1 MPNKMDSFDIPD
13 ISSDLIHNK
22 DHSISEKKKK
32 KEDESGFDIPD
43 VESDIISIEKEQKE
57 TSQIPEV
64 KADIAAAKYMSGE
77 IEPAAAPA
85 QEKPRQEQF
94 SLTPALGSGI
104 PSLEKDIIKTEQ
116 AHEQP
121 VRDIADDFGDQLEKT
136 GPWATELPFVRK
148 IAGDL
153 SAEQREKLIERHK
166 WVYGMLSPEQQ
177 DQYFAENKHSSPY
190 NFESAKKD
198 VGSFMQWVGTTGK
211 AAVDVGLDFTAAY
224 LTEPLKAAIENVP
237 HNDRVKLAKEVLDAD
252 IRNVTGAIPNTLTES
267 YRMLKKYYGAKTFS
281 DLTERM
287 GDSALNPDPV
297 SLLPQLAGIFSLP
310 TMIASM
316 GRLND
321 PDAGGVAAIDNINT
335 WITKDETTAKKHFK
349 NRMESE
355 AEDSANDWKTRQGSE
370 KLSPWSQ
377 WMYSPFG
384 QGVML
389 EREKSLL
396 PSPEVYAATYGI
408 TEAEAAGRI
417 EAIAEKNADFNS
429 RDIAQKWNNEFDQA
443 KQDFGGFVTGPMGM
457 GPGGLA
463 LGAIGL
469 AKKLGGAMEGIGLS
483 DEAYNAY
490 MRAKQARTIKATENS
505 IEEAQK
511 PRFYESGA
519 DYIVGQQAAA
529 ADWAK
534 GMLESIPEG
543 ARPFLPVALKYAGLG
558 GVGGAVGALVDPE
571 SPGMGA
577 LKGAG
582 VLAGLGLAPRVV
594 SDLGKARR
602 AIGGGEGGVFKTAG
616 QAPESAWAT
625 QKLFGGKTGAVADY
639 LTENIG
645 PLAKAGVHLG
655 TLNLAMGTINSDTP
669 SELISSTMQGMMMG
683 SGFHSLGGGF
693 RLLHEKP
700 MREQMEDRKK
710 RDVEIYHAVKSASP
724 ETQQQLNRI
733 GDFENAINRSKL
745 NTLMME
751 AKLQDALQ
759 SGDKKKVDEAQK
771 AVNVARAIQK
781 SMLRANLQT
790 RSEYGRNFRSLYADI
805 HALANGA
812 RSGQGRINIEVL
824 TRDQIFDRLKQENDA
839 NNYGRTPEEM
849 WEDSKRPGRYSK
861 SKGTAII
868 NADNIMNRQ
877 TLFGES
883 PTQALRH
890 EGFGHGLYNIPEFRK
905 MNQAAERLLFD
916 QQERALNG
924 EIIKQS
930 KGRYSDDDLISMYMN
945 NYLKGSDPE
954 KIQYARDM
962 GLWDEANNT
971 LNREATVQYMKEE
984 VIAELNAG
992 NLKYGLGALKKQGGA
1007 IEQWLEHNKDRN
1019 MVASALSS
1027 LTGMGAKPIYS
1038 ELLETEFSP
1047 EVVAANR
1054 EALKNLS
1061 KYNARFEEATE
1072 EQAATELPEKVL
1084 RSDSALRTRYS
1095 LNGGEYKTQMVAEV
1109 RDKNGRLVGRPLPVG
1124 ENAAEGS
1131 WVHDENTNT
1140 IQKTRG
1146 YGQLQESAAIQVPLG
1161 GKVTVKRDFV
1171 YEPDGITPIRNSDK
1185 DINTLESN
1193 RVEAIRQALETDDRF
1208 GGQGLI
1214 PVSADGESYSG
1225 MLSPKQR
1232 KAIEDLPES
1241 IVPLSMKEKIFELN
1255 DALAMD
1261 DGSTFD
1267 IDYAPRLQ
1275 GKKYKGR
1282 RAEIYGMIPVNW
1294 GLSKAGNFYIRS
1306 VSLGALFRKV
1316 KARKKLLP
1324 GWYEAW
1330 GGSTEAF
1337 MDEFRNTYL
1346 KNTKEGKPGW
1356 MGLDPSKPTEQT
1368 PLATLKQNKFNDM
1381 LNLANRPR
1389 EITPRDPDK
1398 RKSKAGE
1405 VDTLWRSFRV
1415 DAIADMLN
1423 TPERKYP
1430 FDSKR
1435 VYENLMPREV
1445 SEEFMPREVAERDDA
1460 HRKAIDSGDMDAAQ
1474 RLVDERAA
1482 RKGYQIKAYHGT
1494 DAEKIDVFDM
1504 DMFGESTGKGD
1515 IGDGFYFATTPEFA
1529 SEFGKN
1535 VMPVY
1540 LEKGKYATNK
1550 DLLDPDI
1557 QSAIDDDMGFKSVS
1571 EVLAEKG
1578 FDGIKYDR
1586 GNNKVEMVVFDN
1598 NKIKSADPA
1607 TYDNEG
1613 NLIPLSRRFDT
1624 SKQDIR
1630 YQPRDVEEK
1639 LGAKPTAEES
1649 EVGKTVFSVTAVSD
1663 RVKLVDELVKAKN
1676 WEAIRDLNQATITHA
1691 FSDIPGLKYQIR
1703 DVVGAFENDREI
1715 SASVEVYPKDAE
1727 QLAEVRK
1734 RIVSLGELWKQTEVL
1749 EEDVGKGNQDLIGQ
1763 MDNDGY
1769 MHVGKYVLEFD
1780 KLTDEMAENARK
1792 AAGVQAMTI
1801 DKNKVIFYDTDN
1813 NPAEFARRVRGFK
1826 NSVTSNGGILE
1837 TSTGDSSRIR
1847 SYRDPSSP
1855 KQGSFYYN
1863 EDAVRLFG
1871 GTTPD
1876 RLRSPVYRV
1885 VSELLGRPL
1894 PAPEGGR
1901 SSYFVKSDVTPEQVR
1916 LQNEIGNSQDRVVV
1930 NDKNNKD
1937 VVKAYNQLN
1946 AELLKQFDALEE
1958 SGMRFEATNDYE
1970 SYSNKYKTSA
1980 DVIADIR
1987 NNNSLTYLKTTPE
2000 TFGPLENGVPMD
2012 FSFHPLL
2019 RDSGRVDA
2027 NGTPMSYNDILRAVH
2042 DAIAHGIYSAQFGPV
2057 GEESAWHTHIRT
2069 IDNPWARWALT
2080 METRAQNS
2088 FVNYR
2093 DARVDEKTNMP
2104 YKPGDANYVPLTQRD
2119 YAEQKFSLIPL
2130 QYVFTG
2136 DAKVDAPTRKLMA
2149 EIGEKRSQGSPSKP
2163 DYSYMPREVA
2173 ETSDLYKSYKTENK
2187 LVKDMVVKPGVGAKS
2202 SPLIVTQKPKAS
2214 GDGVTDIVSDSPIGK
2229 SVIVRPM
2236 PNIALDN
2243 PRSVT
2248 KDLTKFA
2255 NQTQKFQDF
2264 KDNLIVQA
2272 DKIAEDPERFANDK
2286 GYTEFMKASGAQGD
2300 IMVAP
2305 SGLAMLIRNPER
2317 TLELLNGGYH
2327 GDRTVPNSYGSAIS
2341 GLDSV
2346 VEMGK
2351 LIGPDGP
2358 PPFITA
2364 IHHLW
2369 GILSKQL
2376 PPDSQEAMW
2385 MRLIR
2390 SPEILKQIQNSVD
2403 GNYSMSHDEWKK
2415 LVDKAMY
2422 QVEGNYGVLGNNA
2435 KANANGYH
2443 LMLSRH
2449 NGKWDG
2455 VSKVYTHSDPLQMR
2469 NEFWSLNAGPTGIKN
2484 KVQSFIGLTFG
2495 VKGSVLDRWRYVD
2508 LHLPL
2513 AMKLAGKTNPYD
2525 YFRYDKANVPEDPT
2539 GIYKLYGSVES
2550 GDLALSTI
2558 LYAGIDRATQA
2569 AINNNA
2575 RLREYLGNHADP
2587 GGYHWIN
2594 WNAIKNE
2601 AVGHSSL
2608 DLTKSYLQKYGRDV
2622 NSEKFLNHILD
2633 STVYVTGKSEG
2644 KKINLLMDK
2653 GVFRIEPQ

>member
-43 VESDIISIEKEQKE
+43 VESDIISIEDGKKEI
-57 TSQIPEV
+57 SQIPEV
-64 KADIAAAKYMSGE
+64 KADIEAAKYMSGE
-77 IEPAAAPA
+77 IEPTAAPA

-237 HNDRVKLAKEVLDAD
+237 QNDRVKLAKEVLDAD

-417 EAIAEKNADFNS
+417 EAIAEKNADYNS

-558 GVGGAVGALVDPE
+558 GVGGAAGALVDPE

-790 RSEYGRNFRSLYADI
+790 RSEYGRNLRSLYADI

-812 RSGQGRINIEVL
+812 RSGQGRLKIEVL
-824 TRDQIFDRLKQENDA
+824 TRDQIFDRINAENDA
-839 NNYGRTPEEM
+839 NNYGKTPEQM
-849 WEDSKRPGRYSK
+849 WQESGMPGRYSK

-868 NADNIMNRQ
+868 NADNIMRRQ

-924 EIIKQS
+924 DIIKQS

-945 NYLKGSDPE
+945 NYLKGSDVE

-1054 EALKNLS
+1054 EALKSLS
-1061 KYNARFEEATE
+1061 KYNGRFEESTE
-1072 EQAATELPEKVL
+1072 EQSGTELPEKVL
-1084 RSDSALRTRYS
+1084 SSDSALRTRYS

-1109 RDKNGRLVGRPLPVG
+1109 RDKNGNLVGRPLPVG
-1124 ENAAEGS
+1124 DNAAEGS

-1140 IQKTRG
+1140 IQRTRG

-1324 GWYEAW
+1324 GWYEPW

-1430 FDSKR
+1430 FDAKR

-1445 SEEFMPREVAERDDA
+1445 SEELTPRDIERETGKNIDFAIPPEEEAAKTALYENKRPQFGAARTLKEGHPVSLRIDIPAYKRGTYVVTVHEQSGSKGGVGSVVGYDTHARVYDPVFSSDERLAGKVAAGGSKTPLATVMGDFNPSREIPADIESWTPIGFDPKEHSFFYDKATDRPVIGGDEAYSVGNTVFVKNPVYGEKSDFAYMPREVAERDDA
-1460 HRKAIDSGDMDAAQ
+1460 HRKAIDSGDMETAQ
-1474 RLVDERAA
+1474 RMVDEEAA
-1482 RKGYQIKAYHGT
+1482 RKGYETKAYHGT
-1494 DAEKIDVFDM
+1494 DAEKIDVFDK
-1504 DMFGESTGKGD
+1504 DMFGESTGQGD

-1540 LEKGKYATNK
+1540 LQKGKYATNK

-1557 QSAIDDDMGFKSVS
+1557 QSAIDDDMGFKSVA

-1586 GNNKVEMVVFDN
+1586 GNNRVEMVVFDN
-1598 NKIKSADPA
+1598 NKVKSADPITRDDA
-1607 TYDNEG
+1607 G
-1613 NLIPLSRRFDT
+1613 NVIPLSQRFNPE
-1624 SKQDIR
+1624 KNDIR
-1630 YQPRDVEEK
+1630 YQPREVQEK
-1639 LGAKPTAEES
+1639 LGAEEDQEPMGYKIPTIQANIPES
-1649 EVGKTVFSVTAVSD
+1649 VDNAATLENAFTIAGGQKWQKGRDLKVALQQNVKTEAAKSGVDVSVPSPQTTEYLVRVGKKDA
-1663 RVKLVDELVKAKN
+1663 LVALKQNANAIGWYDIKTRL
-1676 WEAIRDLNQATITHA
+1676 AIRIMSLMHPEIMTDENARLAFTWALATT
-1691 FSDIPGLKYQIR
+1691 SNGLK
-1703 DVVGAFENDREI
+1703 VGKNF
-1715 SASVEVYPKDAE
+1715 
-1727 QLAEVRK
+1727 QLAERAYRK
-1734 RIVSLGELWKQTEVL
+1734 YKETGIMPN
-1749 EEDVGKGNQDLIGQ
+1749 DIGT
-1763 MDNDGY
+1763 G
-1769 MHVGKYVLEFD
+1769 
-1780 KLTDEMAENARK
+1780 TAK
-1792 AAGVQAMTI
+1792 AAINESLDLFNKLSKEWGTDNLRQFMQTPFSVAEIAAIDKSLKPGGEHSPTVVKGSAILGPKIGNGFFSNLYGNFDALTMDRWLVRTWGRWTGTLIESDPINTENQRNRLQAAVQAMT
-1801 DKNKVIFYDTDN
+1801 
-1813 NPAEFARRVRGFK
+1813 PEQAA
-1826 NSVTSNGGILE
+1826 SM
-1837 TSTGDSSRIR
+1837 
-1847 SYRDPSSP
+1847 
-1855 KQGSFYYN
+1855 
-1863 EDAVRLFG
+1863 
-1871 GTTPD
+1871 
-1876 RLRSPVYRV
+1876 
-1885 VSELLGRPL
+1885 SELVG
-1894 PAPEGGR
+1894 
-1901 SSYFVKSDVTPEQVR
+1901 
-1916 LQNEIGNSQDRVVV
+1916 
-1930 NDKNNKD
+1930 KD
-1937 VVKAYNQLN
+1937 VVSTPTDELAVAIQKASMKPEKREQMPDEFRLSGNGLAKYLDGQKEAPAGPHERTYIRSVFSQILDELHQIPEYKDLTMADLQAVLWYGEKRLYETAKVKIDDENDPEGYSDEEAPDYANAAAEVALANGISQRKLN
-1946 AELLKQFDALEE
+1946 NA
-1958 SGMRFEATNDYE
+1958 
-1970 SYSNKYKTSA
+1970 
-1980 DVIADIR
+1980 IA
-1987 NNNSLTYLKTTPE
+1987 
-2000 TFGPLENGVPMD
+2000 LENGRTTNTQSGVQGTDQPGEQAASGA
-2012 FSFHPLL
+2012 FTPSKKRSFVQT
-2019 RDSGRVDA
+2019 R
-2027 NGTPMSYNDILRAVH
+2027 
-2042 DAIAHGIYSAQFGPV
+2042 AIARVRSNRSGDEEQSFSYSRGSGGGGQ
-2057 GEESAWHTHIRT
+2057 RT
-2069 IDNPWARWALT
+2069 RVLKSLGV
-2080 METRAQNS
+2080 R
-2088 FVNYR
+2088 Y
-2093 DARVDEKTNMP
+2093 VDEFKGGAGLKRVLKNN
-2104 YKPGDANYVPLTQRD
+2104 G
-2119 YAEQKFSLIPL
+2119 
-2130 QYVFTG
+2130 
-2136 DAKVDAPTRKLMA
+2136 VDAPSYL
-2149 EIGEKRSQGSPSKP
+2149 EIDNSDSASVQKFADMIQESKESSQWGSSVYVYPNE
-2163 DYSYMPREVA
+2163 DYANMRLLIA
-2173 ETSDLYKSYKTENK
+2173 KDGKSGAA
-2187 LVKDMVVKPGVGAKS
+2187 VKK
-2202 SPLIVTQKPKAS
+2202 
-2214 GDGVTDIVSDSPIGK
+2214 DGDIVSVFSHSDSKAGRAVLEAAIAAGGTKLDCFDTVLPSYYAAHGFKAVSRLKWDDSQAPENWDK
-2229 SVIVRPM
+2229 SVYGKHNNGEPDVVFMAYDPSYYGTYSI
-2236 PNIALDN
+2236 
-2243 PRSVT
+2243 
-2248 KDLTKFA
+2248 KDG
-2255 NQTQKFQDF
+2255 
-2264 KDNLIVQA
+2264 
-2272 DKIAEDPERFANDK
+2272 KIAESYDQALEIQKRAVNK
-2286 GYTEFMKASGAQGD
+2286 LKKASQ
-2300 IMVAP
+2300 
-2305 SGLAMLIRNPER
+2305 
-2317 TLELLNGGYH
+2317 
-2327 GDRTVPNSYGSAIS
+2327 
-2341 GLDSV
+2341 
-2346 VEMGK
+2346 
-2351 LIGPDGP
+2351 
-2358 PPFITA
+2358 
-2364 IHHLW
+2364 
-2369 GILSKQL
+2369 
-2376 PPDSQEAMW
+2376 
-2385 MRLIR
+2385 
-2390 SPEILKQIQNSVD
+2390 
-2403 GNYSMSHDEWKK
+2403 
-2415 LVDKAMY
+2415 
-2422 QVEGNYGVLGNNA
+2422 
-2435 KANANGYH
+2435 
-2443 LMLSRH
+2443 
-2449 NGKWDG
+2449 
-2455 VSKVYTHSDPLQMR
+2455 
-2469 NEFWSLNAGPTGIKN
+2469 
-2484 KVQSFIGLTFG
+2484 
-2495 VKGSVLDRWRYVD
+2495 
-2508 LHLPL
+2508 
-2513 AMKLAGKTNPYD
+2513 
-2525 YFRYDKANVPEDPT
+2525 
-2539 GIYKLYGSVES
+2539 
-2550 GDLALSTI
+2550 
-2558 LYAGIDRATQA
+2558 
-2569 AINNNA
+2569 
-2575 RLREYLGNHADP
+2575 
-2587 GGYHWIN
+2587 
-2594 WNAIKNE
+2594 
-2601 AVGHSSL
+2601 
-2608 DLTKSYLQKYGRDV
+2608 
-2622 NSEKFLNHILD
+2622 
-2633 STVYVTGKSEG
+2633 
-2644 KKINLLMDK
+2644 
-2653 GVFRIEPQ
+2653 